1 MFAYQLRL
9 AIKSIRRNK
18 VMSALMVSA
27 IGIGIGAC
35 MTVITVYYM
44 MSGDPIPHKSD
55 TLYAVQL
62 NAWEA
67 AEPFDEDR
75 PERLP
80 ELLTYRDAMNLLESD
95 IPLRQVTMHESGFT
109 LDPAKPGINP
119 MLAVGLFTT
128 ADFFAMF
135 DVPFLYGGPWDARA
149 DEAASNVAV
158 IDFETN
164 EEVFGGEDSVGETI
178 RLDNEELTIVGVL
191 DRWEPV
197 PRFYSAHNSPF
208 GETSDVFIPL
218 KVNQSWQAQNFG
230 NTMCWGDNP
239 INSFDD
245 FLNSECIW
253 MEYWVEL
260 PTAELKNQYES
271 FLAGYVAEQ
280 KKLGRIP
287 VENATGEIR
296 NVNEWLEYNEVVSAD
311 FRVLVG
317 LGFMFLAVCLLN
329 TVALLLAKFS
339 GNAPRVSLRRALGAS
354 KAMIF
359 RESLVEVALIGLMG
373 GVLGL
378 GLAWLGLQGVK
389 AVNLGRYDQLVS
401 LDGTLIVFA
410 LLVSMVAA
418 LLAGLYPTWRICQ
431 VAPASYLKTQ

>member
-1 MFAYQLRL
+1 MFAYHLRL
-9 AIKSIRRNK
+9 AIKSIRRNI
-18 VMSALMVSA
+18 VLSTLMVSA

-55 TLYAVQL
+55 ELFAVQL
-62 NAWEA
+62 NAWETTA
-67 AEPFDEDR
+67 PYDEDQ

-80 ELLTYRDAMNLLESD
+80 EVLTYQDAMNLMESD
-95 IPLRQVTMHESGFT
+95 IPLRHVAMYESAFT
-109 LDPAKPGINP
+109 LDPENP
-119 MLAVGLFTT
+119 DVNPLLAISLFTT
-128 ADFFAMF
+128 GDFFAMF
-135 DVPFLYGGPWDARA
+135 DVPFLYGGSWDERA
-149 DEAASNVAV
+149 DAAGSSVVV

-164 EEVFGGEDSVGETI
+164 EEVFGGEDSVGRTI
-178 RLDNEELTIVGVL
+178 RLDNEELTVVGVL

-197 PRFYSAHNSPF
+197 PRFYSAFNQAF
-208 GETSDVFIPL
+208 GNTNDVFLPL
-218 KVNQSWQAQNFG
+218 KINESWQAQNMG
-230 NTMCWGDNP
+230 NTMCWGEDP
-239 INSFDD
+239 INSFEA
-245 FLNSECIW
+245 FLNSECIF

-260 PTAELKNQYES
+260 PTAESQNAFEA

-280 KKLGRIP
+280 KKLGRMAR
-287 VENATGEIR
+287 EDARAEIR
-296 NVNEWLEYNEVVSAD
+296 DVNEWLEYNEVVSAD

-354 KAMIF
+354 KAMVF
-359 RESLVEVALIGLMG
+359 RESLVEVGLIGLFG
-373 GVLGL
+373 GFVGL

-401 LDGTLIVFA
+401 MDGNLVIFA

-431 VAPASYLKTQ
+431 VPPAAHLKTQ